1 VEFRRLSLTYVVA
14 YLGIGGTG
22 FLVAPEV
29 TRQLLLSNQDYE
41 DVGFRLTGMMMLALA
56 YLVWNLVR
64 NQDWKYYPVSIH
76 VRTGIV
82 IVLTWLYFV
91 EADPMFLVLDGIVL
105 IGLVPSMYVH
115 YLRDRR
121 G

>member
-76 VRTGIV
+76 VRTGRTSWASRSSHI
-82 IVLTWLYFV
+82 LSRLKS
-91 EADPMFLVLDGIVL
+91 
-105 IGLVPSMYVH
+105 VPSCPPF
-115 YLRDRR
+115 